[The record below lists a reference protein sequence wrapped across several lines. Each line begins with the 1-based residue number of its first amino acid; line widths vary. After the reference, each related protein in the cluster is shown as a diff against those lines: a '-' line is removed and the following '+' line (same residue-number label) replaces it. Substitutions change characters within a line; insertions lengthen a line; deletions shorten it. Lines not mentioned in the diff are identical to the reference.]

1 MASINQAPQDHA
13 VAAQPAPGRANDG
26 ARPATTVARVA
37 VPDFRNIGAL
47 VRILFVA
54 NVLLLATALVR
65 AEALSHLAHDWGY
78 LLGRA
83 QLPILLAALFMYAL
97 GTWLPRLSW
106 RELCAMA
113 SSNAMLAT
121 VLAQA
126 VGLLSGGEDAHLR
139 QVIWSAVA
147 ALLVVAYFRWLQIE
161 QTPALDEARIL
172 ALTARIRPHFFFN
185 SLNGVLG
192 VIRSDPRRA
201 EQALE
206 SLAELF
212 RELMKD
218 NRELVPL
225 CDEIDLCNR
234 YLELERLRLGDR
246 LKVKWELKFAPLEA
260 KVPPLMLQPLIEN
273 AVYHGIEPSAEPGT
287 VHIGIVRK
295 GRALEIGISNP
306 LTGNPRR
313 STGNRMALN
322 NIRERLALFFD
333 LEAFLS
339 TEERDG
345 QFRVRIRM
353 PLRKEE
359 K

>member
-1 MASINQAPQDHA
+1 M
-13 VAAQPAPGRANDG
+13 VTRKPGPESAT
-26 ARPATTVARVA
+26 RPSGETAKVA
-37 VPDFRNIGAL
+37 VPDFRNIGAVL
-47 VRILFVA
+47 RIIAMGNVFLFA
-54 NVLLLATALVR
+54 TALIRLQQWSTLMHDWLLLAGAAQVPLLV
-65 AEALSHLAHDWGY
+65 AALSMY
-78 LLGRA
+78 MLGS
-83 QLPILLAALFMYAL
+83 
-97 GTWLPRLSW
+97 WLPRLTW
-106 RELCAMA
+106 RELSVMSVCVAV
-113 SSNAMLAT
+113 LAT
-121 VLAQA
+121 VLAQG
-126 VGLLSGGEDAHLR
+126 VGLLHGGYGAHFR
-139 QVIWSAVA
+139 QMMWATAA
-147 ALLVVAYFRWLQIE
+147 ALLLVGYFRWRQIE

-218 NRELVPL
+218 NRDLVTL

-246 LKVKWELKFAPLEA
+246 LKVNWELKYAPLNA

-287 VHIGIVRK
+287 IHIGIVRK

-306 LTGNPRR
+306 ATANVRR
-313 STGNRMALN
+313 STGNKMALG

-333 LEAFLS
+333 FEAMLT

-345 QFRVRIRM
+345 QYRVRIRM
-353 PLRKEE
+353 PLRKED